1 MLYENDTLS
10 VTEYNVIILE
20 KNAARIARYKSNIR
34 PENRI
39 STLKL
44 KNRL

>member
-20 KNAARIARYKSNIR
+20 KNAARIARYKQEQSQTR
-34 PENRI
+34 E
-39 STLKL
+39 
-44 KNRL
+44 